1 MDALLIVDFQVDFC
15 PGGALAV
22 ADGDTIAGPVNAL
35 ARHVGL
41 VVATRDWHPADHG
54 SFTGAVVDPELWDGA
69 DPPAIWP
76 VHCVQDTAGA
86 ELHPALDRDLVDVV
100 VDKGLDPNSQ
110 GYSAFQ
116 HTGLA
121 GALRARGVSHLY
133 VSGLATDYCVLN
145 SVLDALAEGF
155 AVTVVTDAVR
165 GVEVTPGDSARALER
180 MAEAGAR
187 LAGSSAVLSG

>member
-187 LAGSSAVLSG
+187 LEGSSAVLSG